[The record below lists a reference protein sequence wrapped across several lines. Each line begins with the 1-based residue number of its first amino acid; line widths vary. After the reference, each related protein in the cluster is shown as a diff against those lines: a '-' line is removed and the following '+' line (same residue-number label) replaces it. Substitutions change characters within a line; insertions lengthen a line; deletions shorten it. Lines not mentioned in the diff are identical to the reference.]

1 MDDRRRGGPPNSAR
15 SFVSERNYNTSI
27 IMLYKTIFL
36 ASVAVASADNDKAT
50 FVFVG
55 AKSCSDS
62 VLTV

>member
-1 MDDRRRGGPPNSAR
+1 
-15 SFVSERNYNTSI
+15 
-27 IMLYKTIFL
+27 MLYKTIFL